1 MLAMN
6 SCLSQMVKGHVDS
19 RASRQSRSIREFNI
33 EEEHKKLQEKFSSG
47 DDLKIVRIKRP
58 DE

>member
-1 MLAMN
+1 
-6 SCLSQMVKGHVDS
+6 MVKGHVDS

-33 EEEHKKLQEKFSSG
+33 EEEHKKLQEKFNSG